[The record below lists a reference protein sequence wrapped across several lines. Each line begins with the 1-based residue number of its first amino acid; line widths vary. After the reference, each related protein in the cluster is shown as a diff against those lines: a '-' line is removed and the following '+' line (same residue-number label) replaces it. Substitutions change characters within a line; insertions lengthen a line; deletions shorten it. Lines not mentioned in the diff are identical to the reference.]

1 MIHTE
6 TDGLYSIEQVRI
18 VHPDGHEEITP
29 DMSPTV
35 FNASIDYINSCT
47 GLNLAQSAIIDY
59 LRKMGN
65 HAKPAPSQTVSD
77 RIIVEVPPT
86 RPDILHQ
93 CDIME
98 DVAIAYGFNK
108 LKKTFPATNTVAN
121 PLPINKLADIV
132 RRESALS
139 GFTEVLPLILVRDP
153 SCSSNILADS
163 AMRTVL
169 AR

>member
-1 MIHTE
+1 M
-6 TDGLYSIEQVRI
+6 RI
-18 VHPDGHEEITP
+18 VYPDGHEEFTP
-29 DMSPTV
+29 DMSPTI

-47 GLNLAQSAIIDY
+47 GLNLAQSQIIQY

-65 HAKPAPSQTVSD
+65 DASPAPSKTVSD
-77 RIIVEVPPT
+77 RIIVEVAPT

-139 GFTEVLPLILVRDP
+139 GFTEVLPLILVGRP
-153 SCSSNILADS
+153 ASLA
-163 AMRTVL
+163 
-169 AR
+169 